1 MSILHINRLKKAIDS
16 QVKKHIDSADILK
29 EKPNIPEEELENVI
43 ASQSYLLYS
52 LKNLT
57 GEPYLEL
64 KKYITDGFKDNG
76 IDGIYYS
83 KKNNELYICQA
94 KWNKKGT
101 CTIDK
106 GEVLKFLEGIYC
118 LLNLDFKNFNDKT
131 KKLEQIIENAILTP
145 NIKINIVIVHSG
157 NSLSTEI
164 SELINDKIDELN
176 DTDEVIFFKEYSLV
190 TAYTDLKESV
200 EGEPINAELD
210 IYNWGFTSEPYKSY
224 YGTLNCGQI
233 AQILESSNHR
243 IYSKNIRAFIGIN
256 SINSDIVSTLI
267 KEPEKFFYLNN
278 GIVFL
283 CKEITKSPFNSG
295 KREIGKFTLVD
306 LTVVNGAQTAG
317 AIHFAFSK
325 QPEKVNEANVFVKI
339 ISLEN
344 TPTNFDKNITIA
356 SNTQNKIE
364 KRDFVS
370 LDIQQTRLINEFFLC
385 GYKYHVKRDDKVLI
399 KNKENYYFEEATIS
413 LACFQ
418 ENVDFSTYA
427 KREIGKLWEDSAYNT
442 LFNNKLNVNVLVNLI
457 SIYREIENYIR
468 TLSTNE
474 RQICS
479 HALYLI
485 SNLVFS
491 KIGKENLLN
500 PSFDCI
506 EYLKTSFKTDIHK
519 YSYRLVQVYIE
530 IFPTNRFPLSIF
542 KNFKYCRKIKE
553 DILKL
558 EGVIKPG
565 QTISLFDELDL

>member
-16 QVKKHIDSADILK
+16 HVKKHINSNDILK
-29 EKPNIPEEELENVI
+29 DKPNIPDDELENVI
-43 ASQSYLLYS
+43 SSQSYLLYA

-57 GEPYLEL
+57 GESYLEL

-76 IDGIYYS
+76 IDGLYYS

-131 KKLEQIIENAILTP
+131 RKLEQIIESAILTP
-145 NIKINIVIVHSG
+145 NIKINIVVIHSG
-157 NSLSTEI
+157 NSLSNEI
-164 SELINDKIDELN
+164 SELINNKIDELN

-190 TAYTDLKESV
+190 SAYSDLKESV

-210 IYNWGFTSEPYKSY
+210 IYNWGYTIEPYKAY

-256 SINSDIVSTLI
+256 SINSDIVTTLI

-317 AIHFAFSK
+317 AIHYAFSK

-385 GYKYHVKRDDKVLI
+385 GYKYHVKRDDKELL

-427 KREIGKLWEDSAYNT
+427 KREIGKLWEDNSYNT
-442 LFNNKLNVNVLVNLI
+442 LFNDKLNVNVLVNLI
-457 SIYREIENYIR
+457 SIYREIENYIKN
-468 TLSTNE
+468 LNTNE

-485 SNLVFS
+485 SNLVF
-491 KIGKENLLN
+491 GKVGREKLLN
-500 PSFDCI
+500 PSFDCT
-506 EYLKTSFKTDIHK
+506 EYIKSSFKNDINK
-519 YSYRLVQVYIE
+519 YSLRLVQVYIE

-542 KNFKYCRKIKE
+542 KNFNYCRKIKE

-558 EGVIKPG
+558 EGVLKPG
-565 QTISLFDELDL
+565 QTISLFDDLDL